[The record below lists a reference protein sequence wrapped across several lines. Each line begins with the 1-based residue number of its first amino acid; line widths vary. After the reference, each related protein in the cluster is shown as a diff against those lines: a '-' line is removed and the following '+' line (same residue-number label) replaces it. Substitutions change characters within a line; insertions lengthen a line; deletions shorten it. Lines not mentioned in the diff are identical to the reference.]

1 MMALGFW
8 AMATDKKKGWKE
20 GRGGTDESVNLKERV
35 D

>member
-8 AMATDKKKGWKE
+8 VMVTDKKKGWKE
-20 GRGGTDESVNLKERV
+20 EREGADESVNIKERV

>member
-8 AMATDKKKGWKE
+8 AIVNEKKKGWKE
-20 GRGGTDESVNLKERV
+20 EREGADERVNIKERV